1 MQRAFLNLMQST
13 ETTKDADSMP
23 DKSSEIASNGIIS
36 LMKSTVEL
44 FKLGISPKTYKVI
57 IFIFLQASRYHE
69 PKSGNN

>member
-57 IFIFLQASRYHE
+57 IFILHWLMIWQRF
-69 PKSGNN
+69 KSGNY